1 MWSAEKIGAYLAGV
15 IAAIIAYHK
24 GYMAALQ
31 EVKANNAEKQ
41 AQYEAN
47 KKDAAGVTLGD
58 VADKLRNG
66 DDRF

>member
-1 MWSAEKIGAYLAGV
+1 MWSAEKIGAYLAGI

-31 EVKANNAEKQ
+31 KVKTNNAKKQ

-58 VADKLRNG
+58 VADKLQNG
-66 DDRF
+66 DDSF